1 MNKNDSEHI
10 AGMLEFN
17 GLKAGEEATADVI
30 VYNTCAVREK
40 AEIRVVQHLKRIDY
54 FRKKTGRV
62 VELYLAGCMP
72 AYNKEALKKQ
82 LPFLT
87 GFIDV
92 AEARQYPARRANSPE
107 AWVTIMSGCNNFCA
121 YCIVPYTRGRE
132 ISHSVEAILAE
143 IAQIPFAAYEIV
155 YLLGQNVNSFCGT
168 YQGNSMTFPQLLALI
183 LERFPALPKL
193 GFLTSHPKD
202 MSDEL
207 IEVVA
212 RHPRMAREIHFPLQA
227 GSDRI
232 LELMNRGYTY
242 EQYKTL
248 VSKLRAKVPDVLI
261 ATDLIV
267 GFPTETEAEFADTL
281 KAVHELG
288 FYKVISAGYSPRQG
302 TSAATMVQ
310 LPQAVIDERLLQ
322 LNALVNAYKDK
333 KLMVE

>member
-10 AGMLEFN
+10 AGMLEFS
-17 GLKAGEEATADVI
+17 GLKPAAAATADVVI
-30 VYNTCAVREK
+30 YNTCAVREK

-54 FRKKTGRV
+54 FRKKTGRI

-72 AYNKEALKKQ
+72 AYNKVELQNQ

-107 AWVTIMSGCNNFCA
+107 AWVTIMSGCNNFCT

-132 ISHSVEAILAE
+132 QSYTVEAILAE
-143 IAQIPFAAYEIV
+143 IEKITFTKHELV

-168 YQGNSMTFPQLLALI
+168 YQGKPVSFPQLLEII
-183 LERFPALPKL
+183 LLRYPDIPKL

-207 IEVVA
+207 IEVIA
-212 RHPRMAREIHFPLQA
+212 RQPRMAREIHFPLQA
-227 GSDRI
+227 GNNRV
-232 LELMNRGYTY
+232 LGLMNRGYTY
-242 EQYKTL
+242 EQYKAL
-248 VSKLRAKVPDVLI
+248 VAKLRAKVQNVLI

-267 GFPTETEAEFADTL
+267 GFPTETEAEFQDTL
-281 KAVHELG
+281 QAVHELG

-302 TSAATMVQ
+302 TQAASME
-310 LPQAVIDERLLQ
+310 LLSPGVITDRLQ
-322 LNALVNAYKDK
+322 RLNTLVNEYKDK
-333 KLMVE
+333 